1 MTELSLTKTD
11 YLLYRQAPLHLW
23 AAAHSLIPDAPP
35 PAQDLHSMRQG
46 LAIEP
51 HARRYLEQVVLP
63 GYPAASLAWQP
74 THRDGPY
81 EIRADALI
89 RHDASGVVDIY
100 EIKAVNNLDA
110 EHIEDAAFQ
119 ALVLQASHPVGR
131 VFIVHLNKDYVRGE
145 TLDLAQLFLHTDIT
159 AEVHELLPVVALER
173 ARALEVL
180 QAADPLTD
188 AYCDKPAECP
198 CPAVCHPDL
207 PAFSI
212 YNIPRLKSEKRR
224 ELRGL
229 GILAAADVPADY
241 KISAN
246 QRAAVRLAQTGQPEI
261 AAEEIRAAL
270 AGLQWPLW
278 FLDYESLNASL
289 PRFPGYRPY
298 QHIVF
303 QYSLHCLTAPDA
315 EPQHYE
321 YLGLGPEDPALG
333 LLESLSA
340 ALGST
345 GSVLVWN
352 KGFEASR
359 NRELAA
365 LHPAYALF
373 LESVNERIFDLMEIV
388 SKGHYQHPGFGG
400 SASIKQVL
408 PVLVPTLSYD
418 SLPISGGSQTML
430 AWDDLTSGKT
440 SPAEAESTR
449 TAMLDYCRLDTL
461 AMLELWKVFAGV

>member
-1 MTELSLTKTD
+1 MTDLTLTKTD
-11 YLLYRQAPLHLW
+11 YLRYREAPLHLW

-35 PAQDLHSMRQG
+35 TAQVLHSLRQG

-51 HARRYLEQVVLP
+51 PARLYLEQVVLP
-63 GYPAASLAWQP
+63 GYPAARLAWQP

-81 EIRADALI
+81 QIRADALI
-89 RHDASGVVDIY
+89 RDDASGVVDIY

-119 ALVLQASHPVGR
+119 ALVIQASHPVGR
-131 VFIVHLNKDYVRGE
+131 VFIVHLNKDYLRGPD
-145 TLDLAQLFLHTDIT
+145 LDLAQLFLHTDIT
-159 AEVHELLPVVALER
+159 AEVNEILPAVDVER

-180 QAADPLTD
+180 QAADPPTA
-188 AYCDKPAECP
+188 AYCDKPTECP
-198 CPAVCHPDL
+198 CPAICHPEL
-207 PAFSI
+207 PDFSI

-224 ELRGL
+224 ELRSL

-246 QRAAVRLAQTGQPEI
+246 QRAAVRLAQTNQPQI

-278 FLDYESLNASL
+278 FLDYESFNASL
-289 PRFPGYRPY
+289 PRYPGYRPF

-303 QYSLHCLTAPDA
+303 QYSLHRLTAPGA
-315 EPQHYE
+315 ELTHHE
-321 YLGLGPEDPALG
+321 YLGLGPADPALG

-340 ALGST
+340 ALGPT

-352 KGFEASR
+352 KPFEATR
-359 NRELAA
+359 NKELAA
-365 LHPAYALF
+365 LYPQHAAF
-373 LESVNERIFDLMEIV
+373 LEDLNNRIFDLMEIV
-388 SKGHYQHPGFGG
+388 SKGHFQHPGFGG

-408 PVLVPTLSYD
+408 PVLVPHLSYTD
-418 SLPISGGSQTML
+418 LPISGGSETML
-430 AWDDLTSGKT
+430 AWDDLTSGRT
-440 SPAEAESTR
+440 PPAEAEATR
-449 TAMLDYCRLDTL
+449 RAMLDYCRLDTL
-461 AMLELWKVFAGV
+461 AMLELWQVFAGV